1 MKNRVSMTLDKTILD
16 EIDKSVDGI
25 FIRSRSD
32 AIEKILKEH
41 IADKKTAV
49 ILSSGDP
56 ESLIVKGL
64 NTYRPLVKIGK
75 ETLIE
80 NTIKKCREAGFTNII
95 IIGAPPVIAKLYEV
109 LGGGEK
115 EGVGITYVEEVKSRG
130 SAKTL
135 ELAKKYIKTDFLFL
149 PSDFYIGF
157 DLKKLLDFHK
167 QNTGMITIGV
177 HTRTTYNW
185 DRGIVD
191 LDGYKIISYEE
202 KPKKPKTRLIG
213 IFTGYMKPEV
223 FNNIPP
229 GDVYWSLQEHIFP
242 KLAKEGKLIGFP
254 IAGEWVNVHT
264 KEDVINAN
272 ELIKK
277 EKR

>member
-1 MKNRVSMTLDKTILD
+1 MTLDEKILK

-25 FIRSRSD
+25 FVRSRSD
-32 AIEKILKEH
+32 AIEKILKGH
-41 IADKKTAV
+41 MADRKTAV

-56 ESLIVKGL
+56 ESLVVKGL
-64 NTYRPLVKIGK
+64 DTYRPLVKVGK
-75 ETLIE
+75 QTLIE
-80 NTIKKCREAGFTNII
+80 DTISKCRAAGFTNII
-95 IIGAPPVIAKLYEV
+95 IIGAPVVIAKLYEV

-115 EGVGITYVEEVKSRG
+115 EGVGITYIEETKSRG

-167 QNTGMITIGV
+167 MNNGTVTIGV

-185 DRGIVD
+185 GRGIVD
-191 LDGYKIISYEE
+191 LDGYKIVSYEE

-213 IFTGYMKPEV
+213 IFTGYMKPEI
-223 FNNIPP
+223 FDTIPP

-242 KLAKEGKLIGFP
+242 RLAKEGRLIGFP

-264 KEDVINAN
+264 KEDVANAN